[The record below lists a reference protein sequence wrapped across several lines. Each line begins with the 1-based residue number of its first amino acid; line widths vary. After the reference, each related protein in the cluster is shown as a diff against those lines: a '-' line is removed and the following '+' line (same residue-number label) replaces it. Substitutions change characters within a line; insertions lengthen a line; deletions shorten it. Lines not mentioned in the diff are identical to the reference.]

1 MLLTRHVPIPC
12 PPSLVPPPSS
22 HLMAHRKAAG
32 RRHSYGGQELTAMHA
47 ALTHP
52 LATAHASD
60 AGSSS
65 DSSTAG
71 SGTGSR
77 GSRASRRRG
86 GTGSMDVPGRP
97 ATALTRFSRHA
108 KPPLATPPSS
118 LPPTAAATPLATTP
132 LASPSATSAF
142 SARSLPAQAEAPPSH
157 ATPAAV
163 AAAAVG
169 VAAGEFGKTVRGSGK
184 GRAGGSGK
192 ERAGG
197 SGKERARGMRQIEA
211 ELQQRREA
219 AAAKAAAGTAATA
232 EADSGANGAVEDDGW
247 EQQVGQ
253 VAVVHRQV
261 RATSLAELYRAAGR
275 GGDLDGARNVAPAHA
290 LPHVLAATPGPLCQ
304 SMPLEPHLGLQPH
317 LPTPL
322 PVSPVP
328 AAPAAPAAPATS
340 QCMAGTGTGPSPGIS
355 PPSTLFST
363 TSPLAVALPPCS
375 ATAPFPPA
383 SAPSPPASASADS
396 PLCHP
401 PHTASSPPAARPP
414 SHRDLLRAR
423 KAAHSRR
430 PHSLAGGEFATLR
443 LAHNPTGGSPE
454 STTALHRS
462 PLSSSSRL
470 IHPVAAVALAT
481 LPRPSTSSPA
491 PPADP
496 SAGAAD
502 ESGRKRQSNKGMRQ
516 AAGGGAVAAAVQQ
529 SAGAVVAA
537 QPAMVDIPRAATT
550 GSIHTTPATAAAAAL
565 RTCGSD
571 DVPCPP
577 AHAEH
582 MAQGGEGGMQ
592 GREHVAAVPPSAG
605 AAPALAAGTHMSH
618 PTALAHDPA
627 VPSTV
632 PRPLL
637 HLAPTALASASPA
650 MSAGSPVTSAGS
662 PAMSAGS
669 PASLSNEHAPRG
681 AQQAAAVAE
690 LRSKLRVLLA
700 PPLSVAE
707 QAGMGAWGVG
717 ECHDVAR
724 KGGAGSEEGQ
734 VPSAVVNAPPATA
747 GHSGSLPPHSSA
759 AHPTSALTATHRH
772 PPSPPLLHRSLSDP
786 HTPRPP
792 TAPFP
797 LVSPPSP
804 GTLSAPHSPAPPP
817 SARALGFA
825 CARRPFMLPPDW
837 HAPSGAAESGG
848 RPRTAE
854 GERGGRG
861 MRAFTS
867 VGHRGLLPG
876 SMHAGEASAAA
887 GGAGSHSALTAR
899 EVLAALRR
907 VPGPYSSGRF
917 DEVEGVDDA
926 LLGAAATPRVVAG
939 GARGGGGGRRRRS
952 GEYAS
957 GGDGE
962 REKGG
967 GAEEAG
973 GEDREGRE
981 DSESDGDGEGE
992 EAAQMR
998 MEWRRV
1004 RKERQLV
1011 EQERGEV
1018 QRVQGEVAR
1027 FKQWAQEE
1035 QQRLQEEK
1043 RKVEADKQRLAPFE
1057 ARHRACQHHIAAQ
1070 DAATAALRA
1079 QASAAATA
1087 TGHVAAHTH
1096 SLRCHL
1102 ASSAHL
1108 LAATKQRLAH
1118 DRASVAGALARAAE
1132 AEVRAQAAER
1142 RFGKMPWEVRSGS
1155 GVARA
1160 VHGVAGRHGSPVQRL
1175 HTPAMRLARVVAVA
1189 WRGGTGEGAEEG
1201 AGVEKEDLW
1210 GEVGEM
1216 AEGREEGGHRGG
1228 EEGKG
1233 NAWQGWSASTEGMVV
1248 EEGQRREQRGVV
1260 GKARGLKGEQV
1271 AGVAREVMRA
1281 LLLAARAASDNAS
1294 RLLFWW
1300 SNTAMLRSALAPLV
1314 AEEQRRKGEGKK
1326 GEAATGEGGAAGGG
1340 VGSGAAAANGG
1351 GACWPGTG
1359 HDDRGEHPEHPERP
1373 EDPWG
1378 SLAHLESQ
1386 LLQLEQWQHNRCLQ
1400 LVWTRVFLPAMQQRP
1415 PVLPPP
1421 FHPPSHTPPFTP
1433 AWSSA
1438 LLCATSAC
1446 QQSYLWPFSAPTPP
1460 PPPLRAEEVQ
1470 APWWAGLSGTERW
1483 VAVMHEAAAMLC
1495 PHRAMGHHCG
1505 CLYPLFKQVLQQ
1517 CQQRLDAALFN
1528 ALLRSGNDVLST
1540 DPAAD
1545 PLTEPAALPFP
1556 ANGRFWAGQGGL
1568 LKHTTHPSLPSRP
1581 IPHCHPDPSLT
1592 AIQTHRSLPSRP
1604 IPHCHPDPSLTAIQ
1618 THPSLP
1624 SRPIPHCHPD
1634 PSLTAIQTHP
1644 SLPSRPIPHCHPDPS
1659 LAAIQTH
1666 PWLPSRPI
1674 PGCHPDPSLAA
1685 TAPVSSCTLN
1695 VFAPFRH
1702 ASVPSV
1708 TPPPPPRHPT
1718 ARLQVSEWSEFLADM
1733 DAHVSSHCHAAAA
1746 AAAATQHAATAAH
1759 AYPPS
1764 PILPPP
1770 TVPLSLLSSAR
1781 FWAGQLELFDWP
1793 EGAEGQGGAEKP
1805 GCGNGLVGQGEGW
1818 RAVTGGDAMGDAVAR
1833 SIAGCEGG
1841 TGQRGYDPAALLL
1854 LGGREGEG
1862 EEGRGLVQQLIG
1874 GRAECFPLLRALAHV
1889 LLLPKKALCD
1899 RPVRRQVY
1907 ATIPAP
1913 LLQRVVSM
1921 CVEQPSHPDPIPPVL
1936 LDMLHAEANTSAHA
1950 IHFLPV
1956 FDPTPLPPTPYRPP
1970 PTSALHALLG
1980 AAAPGA
1986 VGVQQGGLEGG
1997 KGARHGDLPME

>member
-1 MLLTRHVPIPC
+1 
-12 PPSLVPPPSS
+12 
-22 HLMAHRKAAG
+22 
-32 RRHSYGGQELTAMHA
+32 
-47 ALTHP
+47 
-52 LATAHASD
+52 
-60 AGSSS
+60 
-65 DSSTAG
+65 
-71 SGTGSR
+71 
-77 GSRASRRRG
+77 
-86 GTGSMDVPGRP
+86 
-97 ATALTRFSRHA
+97 
-108 KPPLATPPSS
+108 
-118 LPPTAAATPLATTP
+118 
-132 LASPSATSAF
+132 
-142 SARSLPAQAEAPPSH
+142 
-157 ATPAAV
+157 
-163 AAAAVG
+163 
-169 VAAGEFGKTVRGSGK
+169 
-184 GRAGGSGK
+184 
-192 ERAGG
+192 
-197 SGKERARGMRQIEA
+197 
-211 ELQQRREA
+211 
-219 AAAKAAAGTAATA
+219 
-232 EADSGANGAVEDDGW
+232 
-247 EQQVGQ
+247 
-253 VAVVHRQV
+253 
-261 RATSLAELYRAAGR
+261 
-275 GGDLDGARNVAPAHA
+275 
-290 LPHVLAATPGPLCQ
+290 
-304 SMPLEPHLGLQPH
+304 
-317 LPTPL
+317 
-322 PVSPVP
+322 
-328 AAPAAPAAPATS
+328 
-340 QCMAGTGTGPSPGIS
+340 
-355 PPSTLFST
+355 
-363 TSPLAVALPPCS
+363 
-375 ATAPFPPA
+375 
-383 SAPSPPASASADS
+383 
-396 PLCHP
+396 
-401 PHTASSPPAARPP
+401 
-414 SHRDLLRAR
+414 RAR

-496 SAGAAD
+496 SAGAVD

-592 GREHVAAVPPSAG
+592 GKEHVAAVPPSAG

-700 PPLSVAE
+700 PPLPVAE

-759 AHPTSALTATHRH
+759 AHPTSALTAKHRH

-804 GTLSAPHSPAPPP
+804 GTLSAPRSPAPPP
-817 SARALGFA
+817 SAHALGFA

-861 MRAFTS
+861 VRAFTS

-939 GARGGGGGRRRRS
+939 GARGGGGGRRRRRFSVLAVAREVVEREGGGGEGGS

-1043 RKVEADKQRLAPFE
+1043 RK
-1057 ARHRACQHHIAAQ
+1057 

-1118 DRASVAGALARAAE
+1118 DRASVAGALARAAK
-1132 AEVRAQAAER
+1132 AEERAQAAER

-1216 AEGREEGGHRGG
+1216 AEGREEGRHRGG
-1228 EEGKG
+1228 EDGKG

-1446 QQSYLWPFSAPTPP
+1446 QQSSLWPFSAPTPP

-1483 VAVMHEAAAMLC
+1483 VAVMHEAATMLC

-1568 LKHTTHPSLPSRP
+1568 LKHT
-1581 IPHCHPDPSLT
+1581 
-1592 AIQTHRSLPSRP
+1592 
-1604 IPHCHPDPSLTAIQ
+1604 
-1618 THPSLP
+1618 
-1624 SRPIPHCHPD
+1624 
-1634 PSLTAIQTHP
+1634 
-1644 SLPSRPIPHCHPDPS
+1644 
-1659 LAAIQTH
+1659 
-1666 PWLPSRPI
+1666 
-1674 PGCHPDPSLAA
+1674 
-1685 TAPVSSCTLN
+1685 
-1695 VFAPFRH
+1695 
-1702 ASVPSV
+1702 
-1708 TPPPPPRHPT
+1708 
-1718 ARLQVSEWSEFLADM
+1718 VSEWSEFLADM

-1770 TVPLSLLSSAR
+1770 TVPLSLLSSAC

-1956 FDPTPLPPTPYRPP
+1956 FDPTPLPPTPYCPP

>member
-1 MLLTRHVPIPC
+1 
-12 PPSLVPPPSS
+12 
-22 HLMAHRKAAG
+22 
-32 RRHSYGGQELTAMHA
+32 
-47 ALTHP
+47 
-52 LATAHASD
+52 
-60 AGSSS
+60 
-65 DSSTAG
+65 
-71 SGTGSR
+71 
-77 GSRASRRRG
+77 
-86 GTGSMDVPGRP
+86 MDVPGRP

-184 GRAGGSGK
+184 GRAGGSGKERAGGSGK

-322 PVSPVP
+322 PVSPV
-328 AAPAAPAAPATS
+328 PAAPAAPATS

-571 DVPCPP
+571 DVPWPP

-707 QAGMGAWGVG
+707 QAGMGAWGALS
-717 ECHDVAR
+717 HLT
-724 KGGAGSEEGQ
+724 
-734 VPSAVVNAPPATA
+734 PLPHIPPLP
-747 GHSGSLPPHSSA
+747 SLPH
-759 AHPTSALTATHRH
+759 TGT

-1132 AEVRAQAAER
+1132 AEERAQAAER

-1175 HTPAMRLARVVAVA
+1175 HTPAMRLARV
-1189 WRGGTGEGAEEG
+1189 
-1201 AGVEKEDLW
+1201 
-1210 GEVGEM
+1210 
-1216 AEGREEGGHRGG
+1216 GREEGGHRGG

-1592 AIQTHRSLPSRP
+1592 AIQTHPSLPSRP

-1695 VFAPFRH
+1695 VFVPFRH

-1936 LDMLHAEANTSAHA
+1936 LDMLHAEANTSAYA

-1986 VGVQQGGLEGG
+1986 VGVQQGGAGGREGG
-1997 KGARHGDLPME
+1997 TARRFADGVNARRGCQSSSDEVAGA